1 MGTAVTLSHIVSAA
15 ASSSEAGFLN
25 PSLVPAWSP
34 TQQVQ
39 AYMNFSQMCPSH
51 GLQCLT
57 NCSSVDLFLGMQ
69 SCRNRLFQHASPVR
83 SQVLKSAPVQ
93 APLHSFTDPD
103 RSLLH
108 HDLPAGSKPP
118 SDIHLLQYGIL
129 CGLHVDLCSNMH
141 HHRLQGHSCLAMVFS
156 TSCRGT
162 SGQHLEHL
170 LPLPHC
176 SWCLQGS
183 CSYVVSLLCSLA
195 ANTPVQ

>member
-1 MGTAVTLSHIVSAA
+1 MDCSASRTA
-15 ASSSEAGFLN
+15 
-25 PSLVPAWSP
+25 PAWISSLGCSP
-34 TQQVQ
+34 AGTD
-39 AYMNFSQMCPSH
+39 
-51 GLQCLT
+51 
-57 NCSSVDLFLGMQ
+57 CSSM
-69 SCRNRLFQHASPVR
+69 RIPPSPVR